1 VWGRLS
7 SLPCIRQVGMI
18 DIYKPGWKA
27 CPTQGIQIMKNS
39 CVLFILSVIIVPILP
54 ALGSATPLGL
64 PDDFDPQQLRDLG
77 IYDFVT
83 ASEQGRS
90 IGEMVLDIE
99 GAPARAY
106 EVLENAVATCVFAT
120 DPKDNELA
128 TLKKVDSA
136 LFGALGFSRGV
147 PGTTFTEALMRKTL
161 DCSDASLVFITVGE
175 RAGRRWR
182 AAMAPFHMFVA
193 APEGEWFIFW
203 ETQTGAPFDV
213 YDMIAY
219 HGLRQELIQAGVYL
233 NAMSVRNH
241 VAETYRNIGGILV
254 RKGQLSRAMAYLNKS
269 LWLWPD
275 HPPTLIWR
283 GYALALAGDYAKA
296 EADYLAALDIDPLDW
311 VANYHLGVL
320 YNRTGREEDGKAL
333 IKVSEQYRPPNA
345 RWVLEEALPYIREK
359 Y

>member
-1 VWGRLS
+1 
-7 SLPCIRQVGMI
+7 M
-18 DIYKPGWKA
+18 
-27 CPTQGIQIMKNS
+27 
-39 CVLFILSVIIVPILP
+39 
-54 ALGSATPLGL
+54 GSPTPLGIA
-64 PDDFDPQQLRDLG
+64 DDFDPQQLRDLG

-83 ASEQGRS
+83 ASQQGRS

-106 EVLENAVATCVFAT
+106 EVLENAVATCVYAT
-120 DPKDNELA
+120 NPKDNELT
-128 TLKKVDSA
+128 TLRKVDSA
-136 LFGALGFSRGV
+136 LFGNLAFKRGV

-161 DCSDASLVFITVGE
+161 DCSDASLIFISVGE

-182 AAMAPFHMFVA
+182 ASMAPFHMFVA

-219 HGLRQELIQAGVYL
+219 HGLRRELIQAGVYL

-254 RKGQLSRAMAYLNKS
+254 RKGQISRAMAYLNKS
-269 LWLWPD
+269 LCLWPD

-283 GYALALAGDYAKA
+283 GYALALAGDYVNA
-296 EADYLAALDIDPLDW
+296 EWDYRAALDIDPLDW
-311 VANYHLGVL
+311 VANLHLGIL
-320 YNRTGREEDGKAL
+320 YIQTGREEEGKAL
-333 IKVSEQYRPPNA
+333 LELSGKNRPPNA
-345 RWVLEEALPYIREK
+345 KWVIDEALPYIMEQN
-359 Y
+359 